1 MDTKP
6 NVRAETIRLLE
17 ENLGADLHE
26 LRFGNGLLTMAPT
39 RNKQKINHTLSK
51 FKTFVRQSPL

>member
-1 MDTKP
+1 MDTRP

-26 LRFGNGLLTMAPT
+26 LRFGDRLLTTALT

-51 FKTFVRQSPL
+51 FKTFVHQSPL